1 MSANQITYDTVAAH
15 QDRLFH
21 FAAGTELRA
30 TEGQLAVFLPETGL
44 TQVLVAGQAMR
55 IADTQAVLL
64 RSSTA
69 ARFSLQTEFPR
80 FAKTEKNRQ
89 GPAGLWR
96 FLAERLNIRREPRAV

>member
-1 MSANQITYDTVAAH
+1 MSTNQITFDTIAAH

-21 FAAGTELRA
+21 LEAGTELRA
-30 TEGQLAVFLPETGL
+30 TEGRLTVFLPETGL
-44 TQVLVAGQAMR
+44 TQVLAAGQAMR

-64 RSSTA
+64 RSSGA

-80 FAKTEKNRQ
+80 FAQTKKNRQ
-89 GPAGLWR
+89 GLAGLWR